1 MLVVASLITS
11 LLCRLAGRVVSTVRV
26 SLIGAGRQE
35 SRRAGQTAAGE
46 RCNRRDL
53 KISGMNAGQI
63 GQAKLSPNRR

>member
-1 MLVVASLITS
+1 
-11 LLCRLAGRVVSTVRV
+11 VVSTVRV
-26 SLIGAGRQE
+26 SLMWAGRQE
-35 SRRAGQTAAGE
+35 SRRAGQAAAGE